1 MHPAIIRQLAADR
14 ISQMH
19 AQAEDDRLA
28 RQARRARRRTP
39 GTRPGLPASGTLSND
54 VPPGPRPAA
63 DHPRAAQRTA
73 TAGGGRLAAR

>member
-14 ISQMH
+14 ISQIH

-28 RQARRARRRTP
+28 RRARRARRRAAS
-39 GTRPGLPASGTLSND
+39 TRPGLPASGMLSND
-54 VPPGPRPAA
+54 VPGPRPAA

-73 TAGGGRLAAR
+73 TTGGGRLAAR

>member
-28 RQARRARRRTP
+28 RQARRARRRA
-39 GTRPGLPASGTLSND
+39 R
-54 VPPGPRPAA
+54 V
-63 DHPRAAQRTA
+63 H
-73 TAGGGRLAAR
+73 AARAPGQRDAQ